1 LDYQIYLLCLC
12 YAGLLSLLGLAL
24 VLRHR
29 VSGIPDFSIIVYMW
43 LGVFSSGVAFN
54 LGLNIYTGPLLAF
67 AAGCLL
73 GWAQYRGIEGIME
86 RRGDDT
92 VLRTLS
98 TIAVQIIGGAILW
111 ISAYWL
117 DYYQSK
123 LSTHIFHSMILF
135 DFELLGIRGIFYII
149 PLVCLGVYFSLLVLR
164 NKTVFRMTLVASG
177 ENPEL
182 AMIQGVDPW
191 KVRLVVWTLSGGL
204 ACVAGSLF
212 PPFLHIDPGGNT
224 FIMIPLLAIGV
235 LSGFESLTLAVVA
248 AFIVGVIEIGSIL
261 WAQINVGSWMGEFRP
276 VIPAV
281 IVYFA
286 MLLIPHGL
294 TDLRKPFFDAVN
306 YLREDK
312 RRTLKI
318 LSAVAVIG
326 FLSVFL
332 WNAHLG
338 VVEDEKAD
346 WINVSSKIGKAGA
359 LLYSDA
365 PNIELPESL
374 YFENVYPPTTMI
386 TVQNLEAFTNIIKRE
401 GVTIVYKHGS
411 VLYMIKDPSLGYVYE
426 PESDNFGR

>member
-1 LDYQIYLLCLC
+1 M
-12 YAGLLSLLGLAL
+12 LGLAL

-43 LGVFSSGVAFN
+43 LGVSSSGVALN

-67 AAGCLL
+67 AGGCLL

-98 TIAVQIIGGAILW
+98 TIGVQIIGGAILW

-117 DYYQSK
+117 DYQSK
-123 LSTHIFHSMILF
+123 LSTHIFHSMTLF
-135 DFELLGIRGIFYII
+135 DFELFGIRGIFYVI
-149 PLVCLGVYFSLLVLR
+149 PLVCLGVYISLCLLR
-164 NKTVFRMTLVASG
+164 SKTTFRATLVASG

-182 AMIQGVDPW
+182 AMIQGVDSW
-191 KVRLVVWTLSGGL
+191 RIRLVVWTLTGGL

-212 PPFLHIDPGGNT
+212 PPFIHLDPGGNT
-224 FIMIPLLAIGV
+224 YIMIPLLAIGV
-235 LSGFESLTLAVVA
+235 LSGFESLILAVVA
-248 AFIVGVIEIGSIL
+248 AYIVGVTEIGLTL
-261 WAQINVGSWMGEFRP
+261 WAQLNIGSWIGEFRP
-276 VIPAV
+276 VIPAL

-286 MLLIPHGL
+286 MLFIPHGL
-294 TDLRKPFFDAVN
+294 MDLRKPFLDAVN

-318 LSAVAVIG
+318 LSAVAVLV

-338 VVEDEKAD
+338 VVEDEKAG

-374 YFENVYPPTTMI
+374 YFENVYPPETLKEI
-386 TVQNLEAFTNIIKRE
+386 RGLVIFIE
-401 GVTIVYKHGS
+401 V
-411 VLYMIKDPSLGYVYE
+411 IKDERATVVYLHEDLIYLIVDEKIGYYYD
-426 PESDNFGR
+426 PHADNFGR